1 MNTVRSSKMIWL
13 AQDRHSLKWFVML
26 RPEKETA
33 RDWIAKTHGPYRKI
47 YTARAR
53 AASLNH

>member
-1 MNTVRSSKMIWL
+1 MIWL
-13 AQDRHSLKWFVML
+13 AQDRDSGKWFVML

-33 RDWIAKTHGPYRKI
+33 RDWIAKTRGPFKRI

-53 AASLNH
+53 ALSLNRK